1 MRVLQIIT
9 SLMIGGA
16 EHLVVQITQIL
27 RNQGYEVDVCLLDGE
42 ETALYRELESS
53 GCVIYSLSKKRCF
66 YNPEFILKL
75 RRIMKG
81 YDVIHTHNSSP
92 QLFAAI
98 ANVGL
103 KKRLVTTEHNTDNRK
118 RKNPLLRVIDRW
130 MYERYEKI
138 ICISPKTEE
147 RLRIYLNNNKSS
159 FRLITISNGINVAS
173 FQKAQVA
180 YDIRPA
186 NKFVV
191 TMVGAFRAQKD
202 HKTLIDAMNHLPRDK
217 FQLWLIGDGDL
228 RDKMQDY
235 ANRTLQKKDIIFW
248 GNRADIPQ
256 MLKASD
262 IVVLSSHWEGFG
274 LAAVEGM
281 AAGKPVI
288 ASDVD
293 GLREVVKDAGLLFHP
308 GDVDELASLIMH
320 LSKDASFYE
329 QTAMQCRKRAFN
341 YDISK
346 MIEGYKNVYEQK

>member
-16 EHLVVQITQIL
+16 EHLVVQIIQML
-27 RNQGYEVDVCLLDGE
+27 RNQGYEVDVCLFDGE
-42 ETALYRELESS
+42 ETAFYRELESS
-53 GCVIYSLSKKRCF
+53 GCTIYSLSRKRSF
-66 YNPEFILKL
+66 YNPGYILKL

-81 YDVIHTHNSSP
+81 YDIIHTHNSSP

-98 ANVGL
+98 ANIGL
-103 KKRLVTTEHNTDNRK
+103 RKRLVTTEHNTDNRK
-118 RKNPLLRVIDRW
+118 RENPLLRVIDRW
-130 MYERYEKI
+130 MYARYEKI

-159 FRLITISNGINVAS
+159 FRLITISNGIDVAF

-186 NKFVV
+186 DRIIV

-202 HKTLIDAMNHLPRDK
+202 HKTLIDAMIRLPREM

-228 RDKMQDY
+228 RDEMQDY

>member
-16 EHLVVQITQIL
+16 EHLVVQITQML

-42 ETALYRELESS
+42 ETALYRELGSS
-53 GCVIYSLSKKRCF
+53 GCVIYSLSRKRCF
-66 YNPEFILKL
+66 YNPGYILKL

-98 ANVGL
+98 ANIGL
-103 KKRLVTTEHNTDNRK
+103 RKRLVTTEHNTDNRK

-159 FRLITISNGINVAS
+159 FRLITISNGIDVAS

-180 YDIRPA
+180 YDICPA
-186 NKFVV
+186 DKIVI

-202 HKTLIDAMNHLPRDK
+202 HKTLIDAMNRLPRDK
-217 FQLWLIGDGDL
+217 FQLL
-228 RDKMQDY
+228 
-235 ANRTLQKKDIIFW
+235 
-248 GNRADIPQ
+248 
-256 MLKASD
+256 
-262 IVVLSSHWEGFG
+262 
-274 LAAVEGM
+274 
-281 AAGKPVI
+281 
-288 ASDVD
+288 
-293 GLREVVKDAGLLFHP
+293 
-308 GDVDELASLIMH
+308 SLIH
-320 LSKDASFYE
+320 
-329 QTAMQCRKRAFN
+329 
-341 YDISK
+341 I
-346 MIEGYKNVYEQK
+346 